1 MPFIPLLLPHSR
13 VKNNQTG
20 GWKGEHFRTQFR
32 TLVALTKDP
41 SLVPST
47 HIDGSQPSVT
57 QLQRIQ
63 HLLLTSIGTVDIRYT
78 CIHVGKTLKKK
89 KKKKKEIAGC
99 VPPPHGPVYIL
110 MFIKTITSC
119 LEPFAGYLAV
129 ISGKPVW
136 KEGELLVR
144 CRFPLGLIFWVFS
157 LLLH

>member
-89 KKKKKEIAGC
+89 KKKKRNCWVCATTTW
-99 VPPPHGPVYIL
+99 PSLHFNVYKNYYFL
-110 MFIKTITSC
+110 PGTIC
-119 LEPFAGYLAV
+119 WLFG
-129 ISGKPVW
+129 
-136 KEGELLVR
+136 R
-144 CRFPLGLIFWVFS
+144 D
-157 LLLH
+157 